1 MATSPHVLAD
11 DRSPAPDAAQV
22 RVRVLL
28 FASYAEALGASEVP
42 LVLAAPATA
51 GDALAAIRA
60 SAAGERLPP
69 RPLLAVNE
77 RYAAAGHRLAD
88 GDVIAVIP
96 PVAGG

>member
-1 MATSPHVLAD
+1 MATSLHVLAD
-11 DRSPAPDAAQV
+11 DRSPASDATQL

-28 FASYAEALGASEVP
+28 FASYAEALGASEIP

-51 GDALAAIRA
+51 ADALAAVRA
-60 SAAGERLPP
+60 GVAGERLPP
-69 RPLLAVNE
+69 SPLLAVNE
-77 RYAAAGHRLAD
+77 RYAAAGHLLAD